1 MEQVLPNRILQ
12 FEGAPIVGG
21 KSRRLRTAALAVALM
36 AATVPSM
43 IVPADAAWG
52 GWRGGW
58 GWGGV
63 GLG

>member
-1 MEQVLPNRILQ
+1 M
-12 FEGAPIVGG
+12 
-21 KSRRLRTAALAVALM
+21 RLRTAALAVALM

-43 IVPADAAWG
+43 TAPADAAWG